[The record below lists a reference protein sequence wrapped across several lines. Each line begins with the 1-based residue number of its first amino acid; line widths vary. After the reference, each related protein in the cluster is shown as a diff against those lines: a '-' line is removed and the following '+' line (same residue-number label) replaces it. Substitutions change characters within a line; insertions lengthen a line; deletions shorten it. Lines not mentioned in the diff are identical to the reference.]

1 MDKKIKKPDIQS
13 LLREVEKWDAE
24 NKGGKQKIKYMR
36 KQIEDL
42 GGKEK
47 KHFIPLKHRF
57 LLKKHADKKKREKRA
72 DMISRGIKMKK
83 KSKSK
88 A

>member
-1 MDKKIKKPDIQS
+1 MDKKKRVPDIQS

-24 NKGGKQKIKYMR
+24 NKGGKEKIKYMR
-36 KQIEDL
+36 KQVENL
-42 GGKEK
+42 GGKLK

-57 LLKKHADKKKREKRA
+57 LLKQHDNKKNQIKKE
-72 DMISRGIKMKK
+72 DMISRGIKKR
-83 KSKSK
+83 SRGK